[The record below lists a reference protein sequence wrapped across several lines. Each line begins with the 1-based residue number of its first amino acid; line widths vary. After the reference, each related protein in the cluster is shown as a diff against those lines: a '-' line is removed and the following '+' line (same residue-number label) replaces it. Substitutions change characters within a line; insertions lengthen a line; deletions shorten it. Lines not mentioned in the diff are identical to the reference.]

1 MNIINRDDLLYLAGL
16 IDGDGSIIAQI
27 IRRPD
32 YVYRFQIRLTIQI
45 TQLKKRR
52 HHLVH
57 IKEIIRYG
65 YIRDRGDI
73 SDYILTETRCV
84 YAFLKQLAPFL
95 RMKRKQANL
104 IIRMIEQLPSAK
116 KSASLFIELCRIT
129 DHVAELNDSK
139 KREITAEIVEN
150 ELKKLNIISK

>member
-1 MNIINRDDLLYLAGL
+1 MNIVNRDDLLYLAGL
-16 IDGDGSIIAQI
+16 IDGDGSIVAQMV
-27 IRRPD
+27 RRSD
-32 YVYRFQIRLTIQI
+32 YVYRFQIRFTIQI

-57 IKEIIRYG
+57 IKEIIGYG

-84 YAFLKQLAPFL
+84 YSFLKQLAPFL

-104 IIRMIEQLPSAK
+104 LLRMIEQLPSSK
-116 KSASLFIELCRIT
+116 NSASLFMKLCHMA
-129 DHVAELNDSK
+129 DHVAQLNDSK

-150 ELKKLNIISK
+150 ELKKLKLI

>member
-1 MNIINRDDLLYLAGL
+1 MNIVNRDDLLYLAGL

-27 IRRPD
+27 VRRSD
-32 YVYRFQIRLTIQI
+32 SVYRFQIRFTIQI

-57 IKEIIRYG
+57 IKEIIGYG

-73 SDYILTETRCV
+73 SDYVLTETRCV

-95 RMKRKQANL
+95 RIKRKQANL
-104 IIRMIEQLPSAK
+104 LLRMIEQLSSSKNSAP
-116 KSASLFIELCRIT
+116 LFIELCHMA
-129 DHVAELNDSK
+129 DHVAELNDSI
-139 KREITAEIVEN
+139 KREITAETVAE
-150 ELKKLNIISK
+150 ELKRLKII